1 MNRPFRTLPATRCA
15 VEHAYATLEKSAAEN
30 VFISLLP
37 REEVDLAVDDAF
49 RELPDG
55 PLTGMIVA
63 VKDNI
68 DVRGLPTTAACPGY
82 TYEPDADAEC
92 VAELRRAGAVIIGK
106 TNLDQF
112 ATGLVGTRSPY
123 GVVKDARVPERI
135 SGGSSSG
142 SAVAVALGIVDAAL
156 GTDTAGSGRVPAGLQ
171 GIVGIKPTLGTVS
184 TVGVVPACES
194 YDSVS
199 VFAREQQVAS
209 TVMRV
214 LAASGHRPSPQDV
227 HFGAPQTPVVGVPA
241 ELPGMSSSWAEAFAA
256 AVATLRVAG
265 CEVRTVDLAPALDA
279 ARMLYDSALVAERA
293 EAVGEFVATAGA
305 VDGLDPVVEKIVTGA
320 STWSAVDALKSR
332 RILAEKHRSALRE
345 WDVVDAVVVPTAPFH
360 PTIAAVQDDPVGVN
374 SAMGTF
380 TNFCNLFDLCAVA
393 VPAGTVRD
401 SGRPQDGET
410 SALPANFGVTV
421 LGHAFAD
428 GVVSEIAS
436 MLGADAGR
444 APEPTESWLLGG
456 VDEGAVLPLAV
467 FGAHLSGQ
475 PLNFQLLDR
484 GAVLRGEVETSANYQ
499 LFALDTVPP
508 KPGLSGPVDGGDRI
522 VGEEWL
528 ISPAELAGF
537 LASLPAPMTLGAVQL
552 SDGRTVTGFSCQ
564 PAAVESAEEITS
576 FGGWKAAQGR
586 ACV

>member
-30 VFISLLP
+30 VFVSLLP
-37 REEVDLAVDDAF
+37 REEVALAVDDAF

-82 TYEPDADAEC
+82 TYEPDEDAEC

-256 AVATLRVAG
+256 AVATFRVAG

-332 RILAEKHRSALRE
+332 RILAEKRRSALRE
-345 WDVVDAVVVPTAPFH
+345 WDGVDAVVVPTAPFH

>member
-1 MNRPFRTLPATRCA
+1 MNRPFRTLPVTRCA
-15 VEHAYATLEKSAAEN
+15 VEHAYATLEKPAAEN

-37 REEVDLAVDDAF
+37 RDEVDLAVDDAF

-82 TYEPDADAEC
+82 TYEPDEDAEC

-209 TVMRV
+209 DVMRV
-214 LAASGHRPSPQDV
+214 LAASGHRPTPQDV
-227 HFGAPQTPVVGVPA
+227 HFGAPQTPVIGVPA

-256 AVATLRVAG
+256 TVATFRAAG
-265 CEVRTVDLAPALDA
+265 CEVRTVDLAPALHA

-293 EAVGEFVATAGA
+293 EAVGEFVDTAGA

-320 STWSAVDALKSR
+320 SRWSAVEVLKSR
-332 RILAEKHRSALRE
+332 RILAEKQRTAMRE
-345 WDVVDAVVVPTAPFH
+345 WDGVDAVVVPTVPFH

-401 SGRPQDGET
+401 SGRLQDGET

-421 LGHAFAD
+421 LGRAFAD
-428 GVVSEIAS
+428 GVVSDVAS
-436 MLGADAGR
+436 MLGSDSGR
-444 APEPTESWLLGG
+444 SPRSAEPWLLGG
-456 VDEGAVLPLAV
+456 VDEDGVLPLAV

-475 PLNFQLLDR
+475 PLNVQLLDR
-484 GAVLRGEVETSANYQ
+484 GAVLCGEVETSDDYR

-508 KPGLSGPVDGGDRI
+508 KPGLSGPGDGGERI

-537 LASLPAPMTLGAVQL
+537 LATLPAPMTLGAVHL
-552 SDGRTVTGFSCQ
+552 SDGRNVTGFSCQ

-576 FGGWKAAQGR
+576 FGGWKAAQER
-586 ACV
+586 ARV

>member
-1 MNRPFRTLPATRCA
+1 M
-15 VEHAYATLEKSAAEN
+15 
-30 VFISLLP
+30 
-37 REEVDLAVDDAF
+37 
-49 RELPDG
+49 
-55 PLTGMIVA
+55 
-63 VKDNI
+63 
-68 DVRGLPTTAACPGY
+68 
-82 TYEPDADAEC
+82 
-92 VAELRRAGAVIIGK
+92 
-106 TNLDQF
+106 
-112 ATGLVGTRSPY
+112 
-123 GVVKDARVPERI
+123 
-135 SGGSSSG
+135 
-142 SAVAVALGIVDAAL
+142 
-156 GTDTAGSGRVPAGLQ
+156 
-171 GIVGIKPTLGTVS
+171 
-184 TVGVVPACES
+184 
-194 YDSVS
+194 
-199 VFAREQQVAS
+199 
-209 TVMRV
+209 
-214 LAASGHRPSPQDV
+214 
-227 HFGAPQTPVVGVPA
+227 
-241 ELPGMSSSWAEAFAA
+241 
-256 AVATLRVAG
+256 
-265 CEVRTVDLAPALDA
+265 
-279 ARMLYDSALVAERA
+279 
-293 EAVGEFVATAGA
+293 
-305 VDGLDPVVEKIVTGA
+305 
-320 STWSAVDALKSR
+320 
-332 RILAEKHRSALRE
+332 
-345 WDVVDAVVVPTAPFH
+345 DAVVVPTAPFH

>member
-1 MNRPFRTLPATRCA
+1 M
-15 VEHAYATLEKSAAEN
+15 
-30 VFISLLP
+30 
-37 REEVDLAVDDAF
+37 
-49 RELPDG
+49 
-55 PLTGMIVA
+55 
-63 VKDNI
+63 
-68 DVRGLPTTAACPGY
+68 
-82 TYEPDADAEC
+82 
-92 VAELRRAGAVIIGK
+92 
-106 TNLDQF
+106 
-112 ATGLVGTRSPY
+112 
-123 GVVKDARVPERI
+123 VKDARVPERI

-332 RILAEKHRSALRE
+332 RILAEKRRSALRE

-528 ISPAELAGF
+528 DLPGGAGRIPGF
-537 LASLPAPMTLGAVQL
+537 AAGTDDPRRSAVVGRTHRDWLLLPARRGGVRRGDHLIRRMEGCAGAGLRVRSGCEGPVVRRTTYPRLHDRPKLTVRL
-552 SDGRTVTGFSCQ
+552 SAGTRLPWADR
-564 PAAVESAEEITS
+564 PAAEV
-576 FGGWKAAQGR
+576 GGGADP
-586 ACV
+586 